1 MHKPTRQV
9 STLLSI
15 SSHDIAC
22 ALIGSIPHGTGPY
35 ERYLS
40 ERVLTR
46 RVVYRLSSGTL
57 LDGERESTGE
67 HLRNQVSVTKVAPV
81 TP

>member
-15 SSHDIAC
+15 SSHDISC

-46 RVVYRLSSGTL
+46 RVVYRLSSGTRETES
-57 LDGERESTGE
+57 ER
-67 HLRNQVSVTKVAPV
+67 APRGRV
-81 TP
+81 YRGREP